1 MSLID
6 VVEVLQRMGEEIRA
20 NTSDAE
26 AATKAVREYNAAEK
40 KSTSSSVAR
49 AAGGTAGTM
58 GASSDSSAPGGS
70 MTPAT
75 FATALQ
81 SLRGRTS

>member
-1 MSLID
+1 MSLMD

-58 GASSDSSAPGGS
+58 GSSSGSSASGGS

-75 FATALQ
+75 LATALQ